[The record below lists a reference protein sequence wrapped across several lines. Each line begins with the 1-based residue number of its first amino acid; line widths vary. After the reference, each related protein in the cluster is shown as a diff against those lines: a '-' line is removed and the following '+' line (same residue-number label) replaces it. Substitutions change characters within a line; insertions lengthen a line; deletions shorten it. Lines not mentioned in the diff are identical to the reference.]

1 MDERSSVTML
11 KDVLGFKLSRRKFE
25 NGRLGVWKM
34 EVNMEN
40 GSVVVTYVVNS
51 ILAHWK

>member
-1 MDERSSVTML
+1 MDKRFSVAMS
-11 KDVLGFKLSRRKFE
+11 KDVLRLKLSRRKFE

-34 EVNMEN
+34 EVDMEN

-51 ILAHWK
+51 ILAR